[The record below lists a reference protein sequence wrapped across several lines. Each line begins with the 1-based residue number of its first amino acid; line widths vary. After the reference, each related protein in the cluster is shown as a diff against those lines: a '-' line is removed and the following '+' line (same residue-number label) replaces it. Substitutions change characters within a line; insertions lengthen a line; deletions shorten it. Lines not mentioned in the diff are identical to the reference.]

1 VTLIVKALYQIINGP
16 ILEHF
21 NRVLK
26 MKVFESLIGKTLS
39 QLYRSLNKQKPG
51 TAKFKEIADEIARQ
65 EKKSVKSSQQ
75 ADLDAMKFLQLKKK
89 FPDIEP
95 KAIEMFIKNPK
106 FKDLSPE
113 EIAQALDDYVK
124 ISSDVLRKR

>member
-1 VTLIVKALYQIINGP
+1 
-16 ILEHF
+16 
-21 NRVLK
+21 